1 MLSDEVSSTCSLLR
15 KQKFRLEMRISKQ
28 SKEKGSGTD
37 LHFTWN
43 TDDKRKAGI

>member
-1 MLSDEVSSTCSLLR
+1 
-15 KQKFRLEMRISKQ
+15 MRISKQ